1 MKIKKL
7 DNYTVRCVLTED
19 DMIEND
25 ITLEDF
31 FSDREKIHDLME
43 TIIDKARDEVGYE
56 IKDEILS
63 MQIMPL
69 PKNGLAITISGKQ
82 DNQMKD
88 LIGNVKDFASMI
100 AQTDNDQMNEED
112 DIEKMESLDN
122 LEESVEKNEK
132 PAKAKSKNTLETV
145 QDKPEDKNKINIF
158 CFKSL
163 SEVEGYCKTMQSP
176 KYVTS
181 HLYKDSVTS
190 CYYLVMEKGRLKVKT
205 FQKACEAAMEF
216 SDFISCEPSRMF
228 HMKEHCELLISRNA
242 IATMR
247 KIASAN

>member
-31 FSDREKIHDLME
+31 FSDRDKIHDLME

-82 DNQMKD
+82 DDKMKD

-100 AQTDNDQMNEED
+100 AQSDNDEMNEED

-122 LEESVEKNEK
+122 LDEPVVQDEK
-132 PAKAKSKNTLETV
+132 PAKAKSKNASETIE
-145 QDKPEDKNKINIF
+145 DKPKEKNKIKIF
-158 CFKSL
+158 SFKTL
-163 SEVEGYCKTMQSP
+163 SEIEGYCKTMQSP

-181 HLYKDSVTS
+181 HLYKDSAAS
-190 CYYLVMEKGRLKVKT
+190 CYYLVMEQGRLTIKT
-205 FQKACEAAMEF
+205 FQKACETAIEF
-216 SDFISCEPSRMF
+216 SDLISCEPSRMF